1 MNLNNFFKQLIA
13 KSQTTL
19 FTAHDGAHSVFDD
32 TQGMLTGLL
41 FMTLGVLFFKS
52 ASLLT
57 GGVMGLALVMNYW
70 TDLPLGWAFTL
81 INLPFYVLSYFR
93 MGKVFTLKSVIAVSL
108 LSVLMSIVPD
118 FLLIEQINPYFAAI
132 MGGLLVGV
140 GLIQIFRHRAST
152 GGFNVLVLYL
162 QSLKGWNAG
171 LAQMLLDFC
180 VIGLSIFSGSADIV
194 IASFLG
200 AFAVNFTISIN
211 HRPGRYISF

>member
-1 MNLNNFFKQLIA
+1 MNYFKLLFS
-13 KSQTTL
+13 KSKSTL
-19 FTAHDGAHSVFDD
+19 FAANDGAHSIFDD

-41 FMTLGVLFFKS
+41 FMALGVVFFKS

-57 GGVMGLALVMNYW
+57 GGVMGLALVANYW
-70 TDLPLGWAFTL
+70 TDLPLGWAFML
-81 INLPFYVLSYFR
+81 INIPFYVLSYYR
-93 MGKVFTLKSVIAVSL
+93 MGKIFTIKSIISVSL
-108 LSVLMSIVPD
+108 LSLLMSIVPD
-118 FLLIEQINPYFAAI
+118 FIAIADINPYFAALA
-132 MGGLLVGV
+132 GGLMVGV

-171 LAQMLLDFC
+171 LVQMLLDFC
-180 VIGLSIFSGSADIV
+180 VIGLSVFSGSSDIV

-200 AFAVNFTISIN
+200 AFAVNFTISVN